1 MDQLNAVLEGKIVRN
16 KFCVIDTG
24 LCWAKHSGPLAA
36 PHPGRRS
43 CAWARQALTQVVG
56 FLVGYTMQ
64 NLAVTMCIFS
74 VGCILSLLV
83 R

>member
-1 MDQLNAVLEGKIVRN
+1 MDQLNAVLEGKIVRS

-56 FLVGYTMQ
+56 VVVGYTVLS
-64 NLAVTMCIFS
+64 LAVPM
-74 VGCILSLLV
+74 
-83 R
+83 